1 MITLCGVR
9 AIGRSRWSDECGC
22 IAVTTDRN
30 GSPLCDEHA
39 HVATRSETLNEDI
52 KHIAW
57 LLRDILEADGETTKL
72 QVSQGEVASGY
83 LIEKVDTWAEG
94 LVIHLGNG
102 EKYELVITRVDENM
116 M

>member
-39 HVATRSETLNEDI
+39 HVATRSETPNENI

-57 LLRDILEADGETTKL
+57 LMRDILEADSETAKL
-72 QVSQGEVASGY
+72 QVSQGKVAPEY
-83 LIEKVDTWAEG
+83 WLEEVDTVAEG
-94 LVIHLGNG
+94 LVIRLGDG
-102 EKYELVITRVDENM
+102 ALYELMLARIDPNTT
-116 M
+116 